1 MDDDVNAIIAI
12 LKTRCNLLGRFRH
25 SSIDMKILSRYLA
38 NLADRGLVSNFLA
51 RRDEQAFRDLY
62 HRHAPALYQLAL
74 RLVGWNVHEAE
85 EAVQDTWMRAL
96 EALEGFRWESS
107 LRTWLSGIAINR
119 CRELYRQRARQGHE
133 VVIEQ
138 LAQEIS
144 TTENFERLD
153 LEQAIAEL
161 PNGYRQVLVL
171 HDVEGYTHE
180 EISRMLEIEVGTSKS
195 QLSRARSSVREA
207 LQIVKSKSANRSI

>member
-1 MDDDVNAIIAI
+1 
-12 LKTRCNLLGRFRH
+12 
-25 SSIDMKILSRYLA
+25 
-38 NLADRGLVSNFLA
+38 
-51 RRDEQAFRDLY
+51 
-62 HRHAPALYQLAL
+62 
-74 RLVGWNVHEAE
+74 
-85 EAVQDTWMRAL
+85 
-96 EALEGFRWESS
+96 
-107 LRTWLSGIAINR
+107 
-119 CRELYRQRARQGHE
+119 LYRQRARQNRE
-133 VVIEQ
+133 VVVEQ

-153 LEQAIAEL
+153 LEQAIAAL

>member
-1 MDDDVNAIIAI
+1 
-12 LKTRCNLLGRFRH
+12 
-25 SSIDMKILSRYLA
+25 MKILSRYLA
-38 NLADRGLVSNFLA
+38 NLADRWLVRNFLVQ
-51 RRDEQAFRDLY
+51 RDEQSFRELY

-74 RLVGWNVHEAE
+74 RLAGWNVHEAE
-85 EAVQDTWMRAL
+85 EVVQDTWMRAI
-96 EALEGFRWESS
+96 EALDGFRWESS
-107 LRTWLSGIAINR
+107 LRTWLSGITINR
-119 CRELYRQRARQGHE
+119 CRELYRQRARQSHE
-133 VVIEQ
+133 VVVEQ

-153 LEQAIAEL
+153 LEQAIAAL

-207 LQIVKSKSANRSI
+207 VQLVAAKSANRRIQK

>member
-1 MDDDVNAIIAI
+1 
-12 LKTRCNLLGRFRH
+12 
-25 SSIDMKILSRYLA
+25 MKILSRYLA
-38 NLADRGLVSNFLA
+38 NLADRRLVSKFLA
-51 RRDEQAFRDLY
+51 RRNEPSFRELY
-62 HRHAPALYQLAL
+62 HRHTPALYQLAL

-85 EAVQDTWMRAL
+85 EVVQDTWMRAI
-96 EALEGFRWESS
+96 EALGGFRWESS

-119 CRELYRQRARQGHE
+119 CRELYRQRVRQSHE

-153 LEQAIAEL
+153 LEQAIAAL

-207 LQIVKSKSANRSI
+207 LQAVATKSANRRI

>member
-1 MDDDVNAIIAI
+1 
-12 LKTRCNLLGRFRH
+12 
-25 SSIDMKILSRYLA
+25 MKILSRYLA
-38 NLADRGLVSNFLA
+38 NFADRRLVSNFLA
-51 RRDEQAFRDLY
+51 RRDEPSFRELY
-62 HRHAPALYQLAL
+62 HRHTPALYQLAL

-85 EAVQDTWMRAL
+85 EVVQDTWMRAIETL
-96 EALEGFRWESS
+96 DGFRWESS

-119 CRELYRQRARQGHE
+119 CRELYRQRARQSHE
-133 VVIEQ
+133 LVVEQ
-138 LAQEIS
+138 LMQEAS
-144 TTENFERLD
+144 TSENFERLD
-153 LEQAIAEL
+153 LEQAIAAL

-207 LQIVKSKSANRSI
+207 LQVVATKSANRRI

>member
-1 MDDDVNAIIAI
+1 
-12 LKTRCNLLGRFRH
+12 
-25 SSIDMKILSRYLA
+25 MKIISRYLA
-38 NLADRGLVSNFLA
+38 NLADRRLVSNFLA
-51 RRDEQAFRDLY
+51 RRDELSFRELY
-62 HRHAPALYQLAL
+62 HRHTPALYQLAL

-85 EAVQDTWMRAL
+85 EVVQDTWMRAI
-96 EALEGFRWESS
+96 EALDGFRWESS

-119 CRELYRQRARQGHE
+119 CRELYRQRARQSHE
-133 VVIEQ
+133 LVVEQ
-138 LAQEIS
+138 LVQEAS
-144 TTENFERLD
+144 TSENFERLD
-153 LEQAIAEL
+153 LEQAIAAL

-207 LQIVKSKSANRSI
+207 LQTVATKSANRRI